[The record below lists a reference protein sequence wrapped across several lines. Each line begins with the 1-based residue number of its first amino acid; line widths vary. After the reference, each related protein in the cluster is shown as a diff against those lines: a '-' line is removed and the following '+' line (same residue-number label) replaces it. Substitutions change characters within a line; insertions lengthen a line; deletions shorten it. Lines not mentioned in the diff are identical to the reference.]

1 MMTMRAATIFLAAT
15 LVATPAFAADA
26 ERKPFGTLSDGT
38 PVEIVSLR
46 NAKGVE
52 ARIITYGATLQA
64 LIGPDRAGTRADV
77 TLGYDTIES
86 YEKVPNYFG
95 VTVGRYANRI
105 KGGQFSLNGRRYQL
119 TLNDKTNSLHGG
131 TQGFDKRNWRIVS
144 VAGGPTAKLVL
155 ALTSPDGDQGY
166 PGKAD
171 VTVTYTL
178 DEASNLT
185 IAYDLKTD
193 KPTIANM
200 TNHALFNLAGEGAP
214 AGTADHLLTI
224 PAKAFTPV
232 DATLIPTG
240 ELRPVANGVFDFTR
254 PRLVAA
260 GLRDMRDEQIRL
272 GTGYDHNFAL
282 DKGQTRT
289 PELAARLEDP
299 KSGRVLEVLTTEP
312 GVQFYTGNFLD
323 GSVTSKSGHAYRQ
336 GDGIALEPQKFPDAP
351 NKPAFASPRV
361 DPGKPYRHVMIY
373 RLTTKP

>member
-1 MMTMRAATIFLAAT
+1 MMIRLGAALLLTAAA
-15 LVATPAFAADA
+15 VPALAADA
-26 ERKPFGTLSDGT
+26 ERKPFGKLADGSA
-38 PVEIVSLR
+38 VEIVSLKNKR
-46 NAKGVE
+46 GVE

-64 LIGPDRAGTRADV
+64 LIGPDRAGKRADV
-77 TLGYDTIES
+77 TLGYDTAEM
-86 YEKVPNYFG
+86 YEQKPNYFG

-105 KGGQFSLNGRRYQL
+105 KGGQFALDGKRYQL

-131 TQGFDKRNWRIVS
+131 TKGFDKRNWRIVS
-144 VAGGPTAKLVL
+144 VASGPTAKLVL

-185 IAYDLKTD
+185 IAYDLATT

-200 TNHALFNLAGEGAP
+200 TNHALFNLAGEGA
-214 AGTADHLLTI
+214 AQGTSDHVLTI
-224 PAKAFTPV
+224 PAKAYTPV

-240 ELRPVANGVFDFTR
+240 ERRAVAGGVFDFTR
-254 PRLVAA
+254 PRLIAE

-282 DKGQTRT
+282 DAGLT
-289 PELAARLEDP
+289 PTPKLAARLEDP

-323 GSVTSKSGHAYRQ
+323 GSVAGKNGHAYRQ

-351 NKPAFASPRV
+351 NKPDFASPRV

-373 RLTTKP
+373 RLTTRK